1 MMFMNDELLQEAE
14 QDVAVADTPEN
25 KILDDY
31 NSAKEGGDSDGAMD
45 AAADEVERAM
55 LGEAMANMD
64 YFENGEEALK
74 NLCESAEMHTLV
86 EAGKMPKKTFVRLS
100 KSADRFRRE
109 HLASLVL
116 AKQANDPLFAQ
127 LALNRVKERKLRK
140 AIFDKYRSK
149 AQRVAIISQK
159 KHIKT
164 MKALPPIRFQ

>member
-1 MMFMNDELLQEAE
+1 MMFMGDELLKEATE
-14 QDVAVADTPEN
+14 DVDATPEN

-31 NSAKEGGDSDGAMD
+31 NSAKDGDVSSDSAMD
-45 AAADEVERAM
+45 AAAEEVERAM
-55 LGEAMANMD
+55 LGEAMSNMD

-74 NLCESAEMHTLV
+74 NVCESAEMHALV
-86 EAGKMPKKTFVRLS
+86 EAGKMPKHTFVRLS
-100 KSADRFRRE
+100 KVADRTRRE

-140 AIFDKYRSK
+140 AIFAKYASK
-149 AQRVAIISQK
+149 AKRVALISQK

-164 MKALPPIRFQ
+164 MKTLPPIKFQ